1 MLLKKK
7 ERWIDLGS
15 TLQDISNV
23 LAEIIF
29 LPFLQ

>member
-7 ERWIDLGS
+7 EQWIDLGS
-15 TLQDISNV
+15 TLQDIRNV